1 MPKKP
6 LDDVQSN
13 KPASKA
19 EQQAA
24 RETTKDGLKK
34 ARDARHTRDEVLEQK
49 TSQGQPNRG

>member
-49 TSQGQPNRG
+49 TSQGQPSRG